1 MAAIRYMSHP
11 EVVIDPDVAV
21 PRWGLSE
28 VGRRRTRAMC
38 RQPWLP
44 TIRRIVS
51 SPERKAVEAAAIVA
65 GEVGVEVEIR
75 SRTGETDRSAS
86 GFVSHDRHEEL
97 ADAFFAHPEQ
107 SAEGWERAVDVQ
119 ARVSA
124 ALDDLLGVDVDVL
137 VVGHGAAGTLWYCL
151 LAGLPIDRRHDQP
164 GVGHY
169 FTIDLGTRSPVDP
182 WVPIDHIET

>member
-1 MAAIRYMSHP
+1 MSHP
-11 EVVIDPDVAV
+11 EVAIDAQVAV
-21 PRWGLSE
+21 PQWRLSE

-51 SPERKAVEAAAIVA
+51 SPERKAVEAATIVA
-65 GEVGVEVEIR
+65 DETSVAVEIR
-75 SRTGETDRSAS
+75 PGTVEIDRSAT
-86 GFVSHDRHEEL
+86 GFVPHDRHEVL
-97 ADAFFAHPEQ
+97 AEAFFAQPEQ

-119 ARVSA
+119 ARVTA
-124 ALDDLLGVDVDVL
+124 ALDDLFSSDVDVL
-137 VVGHGAAGTLWYCL
+137 VVGHGAAGTLWYCH

-169 FTIDLGTRSPVDP
+169 FTVDLGTRSPIHP

>member
-1 MAAIRYMSHP
+1 
-11 EVVIDPDVAV
+11 
-21 PRWGLSE
+21 
-28 VGRRRTRAMC
+28 MC

-65 GEVGVEVEIR
+65 GEVDVEVEIR
-75 SRTGETDRSAS
+75 PRTGETDRSAT

-97 ADAFFAHPEQ
+97 ADAFFARPEQ
-107 SAEGWERAVDVQ
+107 SAKGWERAVDVQ

-164 GVGHY
+164 GVGYY
-169 FTIDLGTRSPVDP
+169 FTIGLGTRSPVHP